1 MAIVNNR
8 IPTEPNRMLI
18 TPEDGSAPFYATV
31 TYADEPTD
39 PGTKINKALF
49 DQVQFFA
56 TQTEEVPVFTNFSSA
71 HSGENANANDFTA
84 VAADGNTVIAFSK
97 NICAYSTDGGE
108 SWTES
113 TLPSEI
119 ATDKVWSGA
128 LIADGVWLA
137 WGGSGGILSSSDQ
150 GNSWTVSPLYRSY
163 IGVGGVVYGNG
174 VFVAAGDQGYGA
186 RSTDGMSWSSHKWFE
201 GGDYTVSFGDGTF
214 VAATDRISDYWFYST
229 DGNNWYESSA
239 YPAVDGFTKLTF
251 GNGHFVVFNNKGE
264 SFSTQISQ
272 NGNIWSD
279 LATNVKWDGTASKNL
294 IKFENDRFF
303 IFQTIEKENTE
314 TQGCW
319 ISLDGL
325 DWMWSE
331 ISNSPISFSDF
342 AYSNG
347 TYWFVGG
354 TNSIYSSA
362 ASTRTELKSYQTQT
376 NENEVVG
383 DVIRFDYGTANATA
397 NGVTIS
403 LNFSPKLFFFMAGD
417 GPIYF
422 SIFPAAYACGGSGK
436 SAFSTPINWAGD
448 SIVLPEITKP
458 IVYAAIGYGTKT
470 GGNAE

>member
-49 DQVQFFA
+49 DQVQFFSSK
-56 TQTEEVPVFTNFSSA
+56 TEEVPVFTNFSSA
-71 HSGENANANDFTA
+71 HSGENANANSFTA

-108 SWTES
+108 NWTES
-113 TLPSEI
+113 TLPSDI

-150 GNSWTVSPLYRSY
+150 GNSWTVSQLYRSY

-186 RSTDGMSWSSHKWFE
+186 ISTDGMSWSSYKWFG
-201 GGDYTVSFGDGTF
+201 GGDHTVSFGNGTF
-214 VAATDRISDYWFYST
+214 VAAEHDVIGDWFYST
-229 DGNNWYESSA
+229 DGSNWEESSSSRPSA
-239 YPAVDGFTKLTF
+239 YGLTELTF
-251 GNGHFVVFNNKGE
+251 GNGRFVEFENKGT
-264 SFSTQISQ
+264 SFDTWVSQ
-272 NGNIWSD
+272 DGNSWDRWSSGI
-279 LATNVKWDGTASKNL
+279 KWDGTASKNL

-303 IFQTIEKENTE
+303 VFQTIEKENTE

-319 ISLDGL
+319 TSLDGL

-397 NGVTIS
+397 NGVTIN
-403 LNFSPKLFFFMAGD
+403 LDFSPKLFFFMIGD
-417 GPIYF
+417 G
-422 SIFPAAYACGGSGK
+422 SLESCIFPSVSTSGY
-436 SAFSTPINWAGD
+436 SISWLGN
-448 SIVLPEITKP
+448 SIVLSEITKP

-470 GGNAE
+470 GGDAE